1 MDAAVVA
8 FVVILYTNLAV
19 LAGRMVGAPMVG
31 GAIAAAITIALV
43 GIPVLVHV
51 LVRRRGLVL
60 DKPLLLMLGFMAALC
75 ISTFVSRDPRTAWAW
90 LATYLVEG
98 LLLYFLVLNG
108 IRSLR
113 TLRRTVWGLM
123 IAGAVLASLGTYQE
137 ISRNYE
143 QQFGGLAQRDLAL
156 GMGHEVRSTGKL
168 MRTRDRVGIA
178 NRAAGPIADPNRW
191 AQFLLVVLPLAVLR
205 VRDEKS
211 GKLRLVAGVCTLA
224 ILGGIFLTYSRGGL
238 VALAIVVACMLGMRA
253 LRWRQVVPAAV
264 FGVVLAVIMAPGV
277 LERMRTVGGVPGL
290 ISDRHVSQSD
300 GAVRGRLTEMMAAWN
315 VFLDHP
321 LVGVGPGHFSTYYS
335 MDYMADPEIAFRR
348 INRPR
353 HAHSLYLELAA
364 ETGLLGLTAF
374 AAVVGVVLWRLTSV
388 RRRLLAARP
397 ELAPW
402 AAGFWVAIIA
412 YLAAGFFLQLSFQRY
427 FWLFLALAGATVQVL
442 EACLRQD
449 PGALEERYS

>member
-1 MDAAVVA
+1 
-8 FVVILYTNLAV
+8 
-19 LAGRMVGAPMVG
+19 
-31 GAIAAAITIALV
+31 
-43 GIPVLVHV
+43 
-51 LVRRRGLVL
+51 
-60 DKPLLLMLGFMAALC
+60 
-75 ISTFVSRDPRTAWAW
+75 
-90 LATYLVEG
+90 
-98 LLLYFLVLNG
+98 
-108 IRSLR
+108 
-113 TLRRTVWGLM
+113 
-123 IAGAVLASLGTYQE
+123 
-137 ISRNYE
+137 
-143 QQFGGLAQRDLAL
+143 
-156 GMGHEVRSTGKL
+156 
-168 MRTRDRVGIA
+168 
-178 NRAAGPIADPNRW
+178 
-191 AQFLLVVLPLAVLR
+191 
-205 VRDEKS
+205 
-211 GKLRLVAGVCTLA
+211 
-224 ILGGIFLTYSRGGL
+224 
-238 VALAIVVACMLGMRA
+238 
-253 LRWRQVVPAAV
+253 
-264 FGVVLAVIMAPGV
+264 VVLAVIMAPGV